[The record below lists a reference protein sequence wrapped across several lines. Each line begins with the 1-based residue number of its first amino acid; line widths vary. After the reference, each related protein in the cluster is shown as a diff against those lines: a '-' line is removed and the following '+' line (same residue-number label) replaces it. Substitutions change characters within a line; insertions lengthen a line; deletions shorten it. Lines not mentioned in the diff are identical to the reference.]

1 METANMKRSLTTAFV
16 AALLSIGSAAIV
28 AAPAADPVI
37 GTWKLNV
44 AKSKFSPGPGPK
56 SETRT
61 YAESAQG
68 IALSW
73 KSVGADG
80 KEGSVHTTYKVDGS
94 DYPVT
99 GNPDF
104 DSVSLKRVDSNNVE
118 FTLKKGGKVAATGS
132 RSVSK
137 DGKVLTNSTKGTSA
151 KGEAFDNTLVFDRQ

>member
-1 METANMKRSLTTAFV
+1 MKRILTTAFV
-16 AALLSIGSAAIV
+16 GALLAIGSAAIV
-28 AAPAADPVI
+28 AAPAADPAI

-44 AKSKFSPGPGPK
+44 AKSKFSPGPAPK

-68 IALSW
+68 ITLSW

-80 KEGSVHTTYKVDGS
+80 KETSVQTTYKIDGK

-99 GNPDF
+99 GNPNN
-104 DSVSLKRVDSNNVE
+104 DSISLKRVDSNNVE
-118 FTLKKGGKVAATGS
+118 FTLKKGGKVVGTGS

-137 DGKVLTNSTKGTSA
+137 DGKVLTNSSKGTTA
-151 KGEAFDNTLVFDRQ
+151 KGEALDNTLVFDRQ